1 MMGFCPTGP
10 PRTIPGI
17 IEAGSRLASFQNGP
31 SPPDIEFMRAF
42 RKYQIRARRTNRLSI
57 LQAVCFLI
65 VVFGFPPQPL
75 RSQSNYFHVPVTNIR
90 LLTQAKPG
98 GGGTTDSTETTT
110 TEASTNSLN
119 GFSGIGWKSD
129 FTTVRS
135 HLKNLSQSPDA
146 EEKVE
151 ILNVVR
157 NRSILVRRNGVLYR
171 YSFYKT
177 PLNIE
182 RINNHSLSE
191 EEYDQK
197 EALLFHV
204 RVTMPL
210 IEAGRVKEKLEQSFG
225 RASRTTVR
233 KDMMGASIWEL
244 NGGLIFQW
252 HEPYHRIAFTRN
264 VDYLSREMVEV
275 IMKEYEQYF
284 DARERYILKMILL
297 R

>member
-1 MMGFCPTGP
+1 
-10 PRTIPGI
+10 
-17 IEAGSRLASFQNGP
+17 
-31 SPPDIEFMRAF
+31 MRVF
-42 RKYQIRARRTNRLSI
+42 RKSPFLTGREYHLRL
-57 LQAVCFLI
+57 LAAGGLLI
-65 VVFGFPPQPL
+65 VLFDFTPLPL
-75 RSQSNYFHVPVTNIR
+75 RSQNRYFHTPVTDIQM
-90 LLTQAKPG
+90 LTQAGPG
-98 GGGTTDSTETTT
+98 GGGMAPSSGTTTNETTSGT
-110 TEASTNSLN
+110 LN
-119 GFSGIGWKSD
+119 GFAGIGWKSD
-129 FTTVRS
+129 FTSVRN

-191 EEYDQK
+191 EDYDQK

-233 KDMMGASIWEL
+233 KDQMGVTVWEL
-244 NGGLIFQW
+244 TGGMIFQW
-252 HEPYHRIAFTRN
+252 HEAYRRMAFTRN
-264 VDYLSREMVEV
+264 VDYMSREMVET

-284 DARERYILKMILL
+284 DARERYILKKILL